1 MLQMEGKGQVAKSRS
16 NEWSPNKKEAGQV
29 KDALDQALKS
39 LGSRSKISV
48 KEDDEASDSS
58 EEDDVEDYIDENED
72 DFADETTEGR

>member
-1 MLQMEGKGQVAKSRS
+1 MS
-16 NEWSPNKKEAGQV
+16 EWSPNKKEAGQV

-72 DFADETTEGR
+72 DFADETTEGRQSP